1 MSRPERFDVL
11 DALATV
17 KRAVCANG
25 VSADLGS
32 LSIMGAWL
40 LLAYLRRLADM
51 SATSA
56 SG

>member
-1 MSRPERFDVL
+1 MSRPQWFDEL

-17 KRAVCANG
+17 KRALCANG

-32 LSIMGAWL
+32 LSIMEAWL
-40 LLAYLRRLADM
+40 LLAYLRRFADT